1 MKRKWHL
8 SNFKTL
14 IECIQCSNNETN
26 FPYKLLLN
34 NIQVSRLCKTLAN
47 GLSANIEFSKTQLP
61 KMTQL
66 GAFLFKKLA
75 ATSQAMFLTR
85 VEVLTPELAI
95 GATRYYVNK
104 GIN

>member
-1 MKRKWHL
+1 
-8 SNFKTL
+8 
-14 IECIQCSNNETN
+14 
-26 FPYKLLLN
+26 
-34 NIQVSRLCKTLAN
+34 
-47 GLSANIEFSKTQLP
+47 
-61 KMTQL
+61 MTQL

>member
-1 MKRKWHL
+1 
-8 SNFKTL
+8 
-14 IECIQCSNNETN
+14 
-26 FPYKLLLN
+26 
-34 NIQVSRLCKTLAN
+34 
-47 GLSANIEFSKTQLP
+47 
-61 KMTQL
+61 MTQL

-85 VEVLTPELAI
+85 LEVLTTKAPELAN